1 MELKEFISKTLIEI
15 QEGISEAN
23 KKGLEISDTTA
34 KEIEFDISVTT
45 NSTDESKLGAGIFV
59 TGLGIGANNKETIN
73 NLAVNRI
80 RFSLPLFLENNN

>member
-1 MELKEFISKTLIEI
+1 MELKEFISKTLTEI

-23 KKGLEISDTTA
+23 KSGLEISDNTA

-59 TGLGIGANNKETIN
+59 TGLGIGANSKETNN

-80 RFSLPLFLENNN
+80 RFSLPLFIKNNN